1 MTTICKA
8 LAMGMLLTTALAGRA
23 TGARAQPAA
32 TPPMPVRKPMLEGT
46 LNGLKAPDAAKGVDS
61 VMYIVDFPPGSVS
74 TRHAHPGWEF
84 NYILKGAVTYEPV
97 GKPPFTLKAGE
108 GTYTQRGIVHT
119 VRNASPTEPA
129 QLVSVLVKDAGAPI
143 AVNVP

>member
-1 MTTICKA
+1 MITISKTRV
-8 LAMGMLLTTALAGRA
+8 MGMLLTTALAACA
-23 TGARAQPAA
+23 TVASAQPSAA
-32 TPPMPVRKPMLEGT
+32 PVRKPMLEGT
-46 LNGLKAPDAAKGVDS
+46 LDGLKAPDAAKGVDS

-97 GKPPFTLKAGE
+97 GKAPFTLKAGE
-108 GTYTQRGIVHT
+108 GTYTQRGTVHT
-119 VRNASPTEPA
+119 VKNASQTEPA